1 MPLRAAA
8 NMQVTQDLIMS
19 PILGSVKSL
28 LDCSLGSKAV
38 GHLISLDQ
46 ESFEISYLAG
56 GVHLPNMTD
65 DMGKLVGLRDKP
77 SAMRH

>member
-1 MPLRAAA
+1 
-8 NMQVTQDLIMS
+8 MS

-28 LDCSLGSKAV
+28 LDCSPGSKAV
-38 GHLISLDQ
+38 DHLISLDQ
-46 ESFEISYLAG
+46 ESFEIPHLAG

-65 DMGKLVGLRDKP
+65 DLGKLVGLRNKP